1 LILFFLPWFFD
12 HGDAVLEKYVLPGQD
27 APVYLDH
34 ILLCLDRVGQ
44 QGGLGGLRVSAE
56 QQRDWASD
64 DLSVEQCCLQRP
76 GSQTDRRDVVPV
88 RIKSNIKKICLLSCY
103 LDSILV

>member
-1 LILFFLPWFFD
+1 LIFVFLPWFLD
-12 HGDAVLEKYVLPGQD
+12 HGDTVLEKHILPGQD

-34 ILLCLDRVGQ
+34 ILLSLDRVGQ
-44 QGGLGGLRVSAE
+44 QGGLGGLRVSTE
-56 QQRDWASD
+56 QQGDWASD

-88 RIKSNIKKICLLSCY
+88 RIKSNIK
-103 LDSILV
+103 